1 MDATSSTTTPA
12 GTARWQRRV
21 AWTFRGLL
29 IAVCLIAAGL
39 TVLPAAL
46 GFQRFVVT
54 GSSMNGTI
62 GKGSVVFDRAV
73 ATSSLKVGDVIT
85 YQPPAGSNVPGN
97 RMTDRIVS
105 ITTGVDGRPIFE
117 TKGDSS
123 ATNDPW
129 QFYLANTKQAKVAVH
144 IPFVGTPL
152 AFLASRG
159 VRIGVIAGIIVL
171 IALRIAIGLFIGGEE
186 RTGRHVA
193 EQESEL
199 QSETDGSAVP
209 AALESLDDGEVR
221 DDVLGATRAAALA
234 ALIAASSAAAG
245 SRGLTEIHGIP
256 EQEIRTSSRAAS

>member
-171 IALRIAIGLFIGGEE
+171 IGGEE